1 VGTVSAVRVTATTGD
16 HVDIGTLK
24 GNLADIRAHVEP
36 IAAESP
42 VGSEVNVLAHAIR
55 NLCICT
61 EFLSDEIDL
70 RNRDT

>member
-1 VGTVSAVRVTATTGD
+1 
-16 HVDIGTLK
+16 VDIGTLR

-42 VGSEVNVLAHAIR
+42 AGSEVNVLAHAVR

-61 EFLSDEIDL
+61 ELLGDEVD
-70 RNRDT
+70 RRSRES